1 MSVITNSDR
10 ILFFGVCMR
19 TYSNCSSICIGVI
32 TNSCC
37 KLCTSIC
44 TVTECTCGVLS
55 SSCTVTYCSRTN
67 LSCLGYIT
75 DCNRSFTTC
84 NRAYTHC
91 SRCTAG
97 CDIVITYCQCCVCS
111 RSIVST
117 VSDSAILTAG
127 SILITHYNR
136 VDTNVSV
143 RTVVSAI
150 RSDVYCATSQSYIG
164 LCSAR
169 CHQSTCCNHCSS
181 YGFTLV
187 RSGFFAVC
195 MADLGNRG
203 PCLGRVVPN
212 DFKDFIHIDFPV
224 RGLIS
229 FGTCCSAVNRLSTHL
244 PHFRVSP
251 LCGFMP

>member
-1 MSVITNSDR
+1 MSTNSNSSCSS
-10 ILFFGVCMR
+10 IGII
-19 TYSNCSSICIGVI
+19 TNCSS
-32 TNSCC
+32 
-37 KLCTSIC
+37 KLTRRIC
-44 TVTECTCGVLS
+44 TVTECTCRVQ
-55 SSCTVTYCSRTN
+55 SCSCAVTYSCCTN
-67 LSCLGYIT
+67 LSCLGYVT

-97 CDIVITYCQCCVCS
+97 CDIVITHSQCCVCS

-117 VSDSAILTAG
+117 VSDSAILAAG

-136 VDTNVSV
+136 VHTNVSV
-143 RTVVSAI
+143 RTVVSTI
-150 RSDVYCATSQSYIG
+150 WSNVYCTTTQIHTCLSSTR
-164 LCSAR
+164 S
-169 CHQSTCCNHCSS
+169 HQGTCRRNCSS

-195 MADLGNRG
+195 MADFGNRG

>member
-1 MSVITNSDR
+1 MRTHCNSR
-10 ILFFGVCMR
+10 STCMR
-19 TYSNCSSICIGVI
+19 II
-32 TNSCC
+32 TDSGC
-37 KLCTSIC
+37 KLCVSSC
-44 TVTECTCGVLS
+44 TVTVCTCGVLS

-67 LSCLGYIT
+67 LRCLGYVT
-75 DCNRSFTTC
+75 DCNRSFATC

-91 SRCTAG
+91 SRRTAG
-97 CDIVITYCQCCVCS
+97 CDIIITHSQCCVCS

-117 VSDSAILTAG
+117 VSDSTIFTAG

-136 VDTNVSV
+136 VHTNVSV
-143 RTVVSAI
+143 RTVVSTI
-150 RSDVYCATSQSYIG
+150 WSNVYCTTTQIHTCLSSTR
-164 LCSAR
+164 S
-169 CHQSTCCNHCSS
+169 HQSTCCRNCSS

-195 MADLGNRG
+195 MADFGNRG

>member
-1 MSVITNSDR
+1 
-10 ILFFGVCMR
+10 MR

-32 TNSCC
+32 TNSRC
-37 KLCTSIC
+37 KLCASIC
-44 TVTECTCGVLS
+44 TVTVCTCRVLS
-55 SSCTVTYCSRTN
+55 SSRTVTYCSRTN
-67 LSCLGYIT
+67 LRCLGYIT
-75 DCNRSFTTC
+75 DCNRSFATC

-97 CDIVITYCQCCVCS
+97 CDIVITHSQCCVCS

-143 RTVVSAI
+143 RTIVSAI

-195 MADLGNRG
+195 MADFGNRG